1 MSSYYHPFFN
11 AQYVLSTLPQETTSN
26 GCPCAACVSAASAR
40 DHHTTISAWL
50 ESVPRLDH
58 SVGRGGRN
66 ALPTDR
72 TTPTVSFGTSFL
84 SLSTSSSEVDPHE
97 ATDQLPT
104 SFGSSFLSLST
115 SSSEVDPHEATT
127 ANGFTLP
134 LFPHDLDSIPEHRQT
149 EIHRL
154 EAVYEDYFEPFG
166 SPQERAIAQAT
177 FNLLLRKK
185 EEEEQRAREKEAF
198 KQQRQRAL
206 LENLVREV
214 ESQFKIAPAPT
225 VIPSRLPPSSSRLGF
240 QESPTSQFYTELVT
254 KLNEVKRRED
264 MYEAGIEPQ
273 WPPGEPTT
281 LDFPPPDEIFRLYRV
296 PTAQPQLRPPAPAR
310 RKRQAHH
317 RLARLSAR
325 ENRATWPP
333 ESPPA
338 WMLPEP
344 KFD

>member
-1 MSSYYHPFFN
+1 MNSYYHSLFDTR
-11 AQYVLSTLPQETTSN
+11 YVLSPPPQETTSN
-26 GCPCAACVSAASAR
+26 GCPRSACVSAASAR

-58 SVGRGGRN
+58 SVGRRGSN

-84 SLSTSSSEVDPHE
+84 SLSTSSSEVDPYE
-97 ATDQLPT
+97 ANNQPTT
-104 SFGSSFLSLST
+104 SFRSSFLNLST
-115 SSSEVDPHEATT
+115 SSSELDPHDATE
-127 ANGFTLP
+127 ANGFSLP
-134 LFPHDLDSIPEHRQT
+134 FLPNGFDSIPEHRQT

-225 VIPSRLPPSSSRLGF
+225 QIPSRLPPSSSRLGF
-240 QESPTSQFYTELVT
+240 QEFPTSQFYTELVT

-296 PTAQPQLRPPAPAR
+296 RTAPPPPPPPAPAR
-310 RKRQAHH
+310 RKRKAHR
-317 RLARLSAR
+317 RLARSFAR